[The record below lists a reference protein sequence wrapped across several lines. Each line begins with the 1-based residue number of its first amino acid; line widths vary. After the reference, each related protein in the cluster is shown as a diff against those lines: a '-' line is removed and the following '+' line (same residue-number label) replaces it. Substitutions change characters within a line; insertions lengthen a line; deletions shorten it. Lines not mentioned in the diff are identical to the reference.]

1 VEERVKNIIIHVEWD
16 GVISMHLPIDY
27 IRAEPDFKVSL
38 SEDDMLPFFIYIT
51 LGLHLVR

>member
-1 VEERVKNIIIHVEWD
+1 VEERVKFIIIHVERD

-27 IRAEPDFKVSL
+27 IRVEPDFMVSF
-38 SEDDMLPFFIYIT
+38 SDDDMFPFYTYIT